1 MAGGHALAAG
11 WMALST
17 RRLAA
22 GEYSTASLRQYYKQ
36 IWNCFYFEYAM
47 YPFI

>member
-1 MAGGHALAAG
+1 MAAGHALAAG
-11 WMALST
+11 WLARATL
-17 RRLAA
+17 RLKAD
-22 GEYSTASLRQYYKQ
+22 STASLKAYYKE